1 VLIECEFAVLARRCL
16 HRRIPTLELL
26 RGEGLALLEE
36 RSRKQVKIH
45 WQVSL
50 QAARTTLNTHDT
62 RGHPQNEKY
71 KET

>member
-1 VLIECEFAVLARRCL
+1 
-16 HRRIPTLELL
+16 
-26 RGEGLALLEE
+26 
-36 RSRKQVKIH
+36 
-45 WQVSL
+45 L